1 MAGNPIA
8 TGVLCIKAET
18 TKDRVNKN
26 EKGKRKLFLFKCC
39 QSISLGQYYC
49 HVYKFEIQR
58 KRETEKRQRRQ
69 QAREAQREEERQT
82 ARASDKRPNETF
94 FCRKNNIKIL

>member
-1 MAGNPIA
+1 MAGNRIA
-8 TGVLCIKAET
+8 TGFLCVKAET

-58 KRETEKRQRRQ
+58 KRETKKDKEGNRPEKLNEKKSDRQL
-69 QAREAQREEERQT
+69 QRAIKGQT
-82 ARASDKRPNETF
+82 RHF
-94 FCRKNNIKIL
+94 FVGRTT